1 MNVGFQ
7 NLNRTLLANTGG
19 MKSTQDKMER
29 QEKCASQVSFF
40 EKQKEN
46 LKTMACSSLEE
57 IARKLEMFHSYEDQI
72 AAAKKAYN
80 NSQMMSVLD
89 EARERGEKIAE
100 AAEEAAPKTP
110 EERKEEMLEEAA
122 DSEESKGM
130 LTELMEEM
138 TETVEE
144 MTEEMTEEMLEENL
158 EESAADEL
166 AEGAAESL
174 GDETIGGAAPDSL
187 EEVVEQNLLRRQ
199 EEDPGISVF
208 QAFDE
213 KSFPYR
219 HIDYRL

>member
-100 AAEEAAPKTP
+100 AAEEAPKTP
-110 EERKEEMLEEAA
+110 EERREEMLEEAA

>member
-80 NSQMMSVLD
+80 NSQMMSALD

-110 EERKEEMLEEAA
+110 EERREEMLEEA
-122 DSEESKGM
+122 
-130 LTELMEEM
+130 M

>member
-1 MNVGFQ
+1 
-7 NLNRTLLANTGG
+7 
-19 MKSTQDKMER
+19 
-29 QEKCASQVSFF
+29 
-40 EKQKEN
+40 
-46 LKTMACSSLEE
+46 
-57 IARKLEMFHSYEDQI
+57 
-72 AAAKKAYN
+72 
-80 NSQMMSVLD
+80 
-89 EARERGEKIAE
+89 
-100 AAEEAAPKTP
+100 
-110 EERKEEMLEEAA
+110 
-122 DSEESKGM
+122 
-130 LTELMEEM
+130 
-138 TETVEE
+138 
-144 MTEEMTEEMLEENL
+144 MTEEMLEENL